1 MTLTQIAVITKQVI
15 TLSIIVLILG
25 VASFIGY
32 KIWYAYY
39 LAHLPPVEE
48 KPDAKF
54 GNLPFPDFPKVDVSS
69 SNYSYSIDTATGGLP
84 RIGVD
89 AGFNKLIKVFF
100 IPKTFATL
108 LSAEKSQN
116 LAAKFDIN
124 SSPQTLSETN
134 YLYKSGGGKTLNVD
148 LDSGNFVYKNEAT
161 ASGKENLDSDNK
173 VVADFEK
180 VLNNLGVFKPD
191 LSKGRTKMILLKRS
205 GNELTTATLQT
216 EAEAAQIS
224 LWPSPLETV
233 SIFTP
238 EFNKSLISATV
249 IKSAGD
255 ISNYLSLEFT
265 YFPVDTST
273 FATYPIKT
281 AETALEDLKTGKGVI
296 IIVPDKPNVSI
307 TSVYLGYFLPK
318 NYSPYL
324 QPIFVFEGP
333 QFAAYVAAITEQ
345 YLAPAR

>member
-1 MTLTQIAVITKQVI
+1 MTLTQVAVVTKQVI

-48 KPDAKF
+48 KPDVKF
-54 GNLPFPDFPKVDVSS
+54 GNLPFPDFPKTDVSS

-84 RIGVD
+84 RVGID

-100 IPKTFATL
+100 VPKTFATL
-108 LSAEKSQN
+108 LSAEKSQT

-124 SSPQTLSETN
+124 SSPQILSETN
-134 YLYKSGGGKTLNVD
+134 YLYSEGGKTLNVD

-161 ASGKENLDSDNK
+161 SSGKENLDSDNK
-173 VVADFEK
+173 MVADFEK

-191 LSKGRTKMILLKRS
+191 LSKGRIKVVLLKRS
-205 GNELTTATLQT
+205 GET
-216 EAEAAQIS
+216 EAAQIS

-238 EFNKSLISATV
+238 EFNKSLISAAV
-249 IKSAGD
+249 IKSADNIG
-255 ISNYLSLEFT
+255 NYLSLEFT
-265 YFPVDTST
+265 YFTIDTST

-281 AETALEDLKTGKGVI
+281 AETALEDLKSGKGVVI
-296 IIVPDKPNVSI
+296 IQPDKANVSI
-307 TSVYLGYFLPK
+307 TSAYLGYFLPK

-324 QPIFVFEGP
+324 QPIFIFEGP
-333 QFAAYVAAITEQ
+333 QFAAYVAAISEQ